1 MTLDEQMDEL
11 LNGPLEVVDD
21 DECPLF
27 LEMSDETAAALV
39 EGLRC
44 ALYGGTM
51 APLARRALLVTL
63 DAITGALT
71 TRSTIDQQ
79 AARSTI

>member
-1 MTLDEQMDEL
+1 MTLDERMDEL
-11 LNGPLEVVDD
+11 LGPLEVVDD
-21 DECPLF
+21 DACPLF

-44 ALYGGTM
+44 ALYGGKM

-63 DAITGALT
+63 DAITAELAP
-71 TRSTIDQQ
+71 R
-79 AARSTI
+79 AAV